1 MNIKSFILIIS
12 LCISYICKSQQSM
25 NSSMV
30 KTTKSQTI
38 SLKKGELFLA
48 VIGYQMPDKESLLQE
63 YFSIVFPPAQKNG
76 FTPLGQLP
84 IKKVAS
90 GNFMPN
96 EFIGLFKWPNMQS
109 VQAFLSEVS
118 PDRLTK
124 LRMKIWSELK
134 QHMVVVQENTNITFK
149 EDKIYEMKMLWTNK
163 KIKTKQI
170 IKKGGTI
177 VLNSPVAGYE
187 DLGKNTAPNHLLIIE
202 WDSEK
207 IAEKFNT
214 EKGLKVKKEEA
225 FYTSFAF
232 PKK

>member
-1 MNIKSFILIIS
+1 M
-12 LCISYICKSQQSM
+12 CQSQQSM
-25 NSSMV
+25 NSSIM

-48 VIGYQMPDKESLLQE
+48 VIGYQMSGKESLLQE

-90 GNFMPN
+90 GNFIPN

-118 PDRLTK
+118 PNELTK

-134 QHMVVVQENTNITFK
+134 QHMVIIQENTNITFK
-149 EDKIYEMKMLWTNK
+149 ENKIYEVKMLWTSK
-163 KIKTKQI
+163 KIKTGQI
-170 IKKGGTI
+170 TRKGGNI
-177 VLNSPVAGYE
+177 ILNSPIAGYE
-187 DLGKNTAPNHLLIIE
+187 DLGKNIAPNHLLIIE
-202 WDSEK
+202 WNSEK
-207 IAEKFNT
+207 TANTFNYK
-214 EKGLKVKKEEA
+214 EALKVKKEEA
-225 FYTSFAF
+225 FYTSFSF
-232 PKK
+232 PKM